1 MNSKQTLNKVKTL
14 LGLEVKL
21 EQMKLDNGVILEAEV
36 FEAGNEIFIVNEEDR
51 VALPVGEYMLE
62 NGMMLIVSEEGII
75 GEIKEASVEEEA
87 PVEEA
92 VEEQEMATEETTQ
105 PKKVVESVSKEMFFS
120 EIENLK
126 KEIEALKAEKQ
137 ELSKDEIKEEVKEVE
152 LSEQNQ
158 NNEPLKHNPE
168 AQAENKQQFL
178 FAQKRVLTTKDRVFN
193 KLFK

>member
-21 EQMKLDNGVILEAEV
+21 EQMKLENGVILEAEV
-36 FEAGNEIFIVNEEDR
+36 FEAGNEIFIVNEEER
-51 VALPVGEYMLE
+51 VALPVGEYTLE

-87 PVEEA
+87 PVEEV
-92 VEEQEMATEETTQ
+92 VEEQEMATETQ

-137 ELSKDEIKEEVKEVE
+137 ELSKEEVKEEVKEVE
-152 LSEQNQ
+152 LSEQTQ

-168 AQAENKQQFL
+168 AQTENKNQFL
-178 FAQKRVLTTKDRVFN
+178 FSQKRVQTTRDRVFN
-193 KLFK
+193 KLFN